1 MAIQFFHHHLLQ
13 RLSFPHCLGILVRKH
28 IIICTRVYFWALYSI
43 ALCIHLYAAAAAA
56 KSLQSCPTLCDP
68 IDGSPPGSPVL
79 GIFQARTLEW
89 VSIAFSNAGK
99 WKVKVKSFS
108 RVQLF
113 ATPWT
118 AAYQAPLPMGV
129 SRQAYWSGLPL
140 PSLVPHYFDYFS
152 HVVSCTVRR
161 KRSSSLVCLFLI
173 ILSSRSESLE
183 VLMNFRMAFSI
194 FVKTKAYNWDFD
206 LLFSH

>member
-1 MAIQFFHHHLLQ
+1 M
-13 RLSFPHCLGILVRKH
+13 
-28 IIICTRVYFWALYSI
+28 
-43 ALCIHLYAAAAAA
+43 
-56 KSLQSCPTLCDP
+56 
-68 IDGSPPGSPVL
+68 
-79 GIFQARTLEW
+79 
-89 VSIAFSNAGK
+89 
-99 WKVKVKSFS
+99 KVKSFS

-194 FVKTKAYNWDFD
+194 FVKTKAYN
-206 LLFSH
+206 